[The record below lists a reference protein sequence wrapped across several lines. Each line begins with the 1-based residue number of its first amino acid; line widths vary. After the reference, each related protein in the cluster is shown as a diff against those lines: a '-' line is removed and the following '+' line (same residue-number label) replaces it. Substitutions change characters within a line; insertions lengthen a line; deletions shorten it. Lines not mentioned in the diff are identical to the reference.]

1 MSNNT
6 LKLYLQVWR
15 QKDSTSKGSFQ
26 NYEIEN
32 VSPDMSF
39 LEMLD
44 MLNQQ
49 LAHGGKQPIQYD
61 HDCREGICGACG
73 VVINGEP
80 HGPAKQ
86 STTCELHMRNFKD
99 GDAIVIEPFRAKAF
113 PVLKDLTV
121 DRSAYDKII
130 QAGGF
135 INVNYGNAPDANSIP
150 VGKVI
155 ADMAMDNAACIGCGA
170 CVAACKNAS
179 AMLFAAAK
187 VTQLALLPQ
196 GQVEKER
203 RVQKMVETMDE
214 LGFGNCTNE
223 GYCESVCP
231 KKISINSIAR
241 MNREYMNSILSE
253 KTGD

>member
-1 MSNNT
+1 MSKSNMT
-6 LKLYLQVWR
+6 LYLQVWR
-15 QKDSTSKGSFQ
+15 QKNTDAKGHFQ
-26 NYEIEN
+26 NYKVEN

-44 MLNQQ
+44 MLNAN
-49 LAHGGKQPIQYD
+49 LARKNLEPIQYD
-61 HDCREGICGACG
+61 HDCREGICGSCG

-80 HGPAKQ
+80 HGPGKQ
-86 STTCELHMRNFKD
+86 VTTCELHMRSFKD
-99 GDAIVIEPFRAKAF
+99 GDAIIIEPWRAKAF
-113 PVLKDLTV
+113 PVLKDLVV

-135 INVNYGNAPDANSIP
+135 ININYGNAPEANSIP
-150 VGKVI
+150 VGEII
-155 ADMAMDNAACIGCGA
+155 ADMALENSSCIGCGA

-196 GQVEKER
+196 GRIEAKE
-203 RVQKMVETMDE
+203 RVQKMLKAMDK

-223 GYCESVCP
+223 GLCEAACP
-231 KKISINSIAR
+231 KGISINSIAR
-241 MNREYMNSILSE
+241 MNREYMISLCSDE
-253 KTGD
+253 TRL